1 MAARLMGR
9 TQPRLWTPPLRTL
22 TRRTSLGYD
31 VAEFAAVIGVPL
43 LPWQRWLLIHA
54 LELNRDGTPRFR
66 EVLTLVGR
74 QCGKTTVSLVLALYK
89 LHVARGRL
97 VLGVAQDLSL
107 ARESQATALEMIEAC
122 PWLAA
127 DLTEIKRGNGQES
140 FRIVPGGPIT
150 YDDDE
155 GDESLT
161 LASGGRYKI
170 ASNTRKAGRGL
181 SVDLL
186 LCDELREWLSFQAW
200 SALYYTT
207 MARPDAQI
215 WATSN
220 QGDDKSVVLHQL
232 RDAALA
238 ERDPSIGL
246 FEWSAP
252 DGCELDD
259 TAAWRQSLPG
269 LGFTISEAA
278 VRTAAATEKPE
289 VFRVEVLCQRIAQL
303 DGAIPW
309 QAWTDCADSSATM
322 ESLRDRLAVC
332 FDVAPDGVHAT
343 LAVAARTGDGRVR
356 VEIAAAWDSTDAAR
370 TELPALLA
378 RIKPRAVAW
387 YPTGPAAALAT
398 VLRSAVPA
406 VRGIIY
412 TELTGQA
419 MAEACQEFTDL
430 VRSRRILHPADPLLD
445 ADVRAAQKINSA
457 DGWRFGRKGGAPV
470 DAVYAAA
477 GAVSAALQV
486 PEPRRARIRILTV
499 G

>member
-1 MAARLMGR
+1 MAARKLVGR
-9 TQPRLWTPPLRTL
+9 TTPRLWTPPLRTL
-22 TRRTSLGYD
+22 TRRTTLGYD
-31 VAEFAAVIGVPL
+31 VAEFAAAIGVPL

-74 QCGKTTVSLVLALYK
+74 QCGKTTVTLVLALYK
-89 LHVARGRL
+89 LHIARARL

-107 ARESQATALEMIEAC
+107 ARESQAAALEMIEAC

-127 DLTEIKRGNGQES
+127 DLAEVKRGNGQES
-140 FRIVPGGPIT
+140 FRVVPGGPIT
-150 YDDDE
+150 YADDE
-155 GDESLT
+155 TDESVT
-161 LASGGRYKI
+161 LSGGGRYKI

-181 SVDLL
+181 AVDFLMA
-186 LCDELREWLSFQAW
+186 DELREWLSFAPW

-220 QGDDKSVVLHQL
+220 QGDDRSIVLHQL

-238 ERDPSIGL
+238 ERDPSLGL

-252 DGCELDD
+252 EGCELTDVD
-259 TAAWRQSLPG
+259 AWRQSLPG
-269 LGFTISEAA
+269 LGYTISEAA

-289 VFRVEVLCQRIAQL
+289 VFRTEILCQRIAQL

-309 QAWTDCADSSATM
+309 QAWADCADPSATM
-322 ESLRDRLAVC
+322 DGLRDRLAVC
-332 FDVAPDGVHAT
+332 FDVAPDSAHAS
-343 LAVAARTGDGRVR
+343 LAVAAKLPDGRVR
-356 VEIAAAWDSTDAAR
+356 IEIAAAWDSTDEAR
-370 TELPALLA
+370 RELPALLA

-387 YPTGPAAALAT
+387 YPTGPGAALAT
-398 VLRSAVPA
+398 VLRTAAPA
-406 VRGIIY
+406 VRGVEY

-419 MAEACQEFTDL
+419 VAAACQEFTDL
-430 VRSRRILHPADPLLD
+430 VRSRRVLHPGDPLLD
-445 ADVRAAQKINSA
+445 ADVRSAQKLSSA

-477 GAVSAALQV
+477 GAVSAALTI
-486 PEPRRARIRILTV
+486 PEPKRARIRMIV